1 MMSYMGTDELV
12 TAHPDD
18 EATGRIRESHGE
30 AAEEHGGQEEGR
42 SEGPGWVSTEQ
53 AAKALGVSRR
63 MVQEYVR
70 RGTLEAL
77 TEGEGVSKTYYVSID
92 SLNALRERRGRGAN
106 PASRH
111 GAASSSPSN
120 APKHDESSGEVI
132 GAVLREVIERLEA
145 RIAEAAEVRAR
156 LELTA
161 QAESSLREALEHER
175 ERTNRLEAEL
185 REARNSSPGLSD
197 SSGTVSRGVANTES
211 EEAPEETQETLR
223 QRSWLYRFFFGA

>member
-1 MMSYMGTDELV
+1 MPYMGTDELV

-18 EATGRIRESHGE
+18 EATGHIRESHGE

-42 SEGPGWVSTEQ
+42 SEGSGWVSTEQ

-111 GAASSSPSN
+111 G
-120 APKHDESSGEVI
+120 
-132 GAVLREVIERLEA
+132 
-145 RIAEAAEVRAR
+145 
-156 LELTA
+156 
-161 QAESSLREALEHER
+161 
-175 ERTNRLEAEL
+175 
-185 REARNSSPGLSD
+185 
-197 SSGTVSRGVANTES
+197 
-211 EEAPEETQETLR
+211 
-223 QRSWLYRFFFGA
+223 

>member
-1 MMSYMGTDELV
+1 MMSYMGTDELI
-12 TAHPDD
+12 TAQPGD
-18 EATGRIRESHGE
+18 EATGQIRESHGE
-30 AAEEHGGQEEGR
+30 AAEKPGGQEEGR
-42 SEGPGWVSTEQ
+42 SEGSGSVSTEQ

-106 PASRH
+106 PASQH
-111 GAASSSPSN
+111 GAVSSGPSN
-120 APKHDESSGEVI
+120 APKHDGGSDEVI

-145 RIAEAAEVRAR
+145 RTAEAAEVRTR

-161 QAESSLREALEHER
+161 QTESSLREALEYER
-175 ERTNRLEAEL
+175 ERANRLEAEL
-185 REARNSSPGLSD
+185 REARNSSPGLSN
-197 SSGTVSRGVANTES
+197 SSETVSRGVANTES
-211 EEAPEETQETLR
+211 EEAPEETQEPLR